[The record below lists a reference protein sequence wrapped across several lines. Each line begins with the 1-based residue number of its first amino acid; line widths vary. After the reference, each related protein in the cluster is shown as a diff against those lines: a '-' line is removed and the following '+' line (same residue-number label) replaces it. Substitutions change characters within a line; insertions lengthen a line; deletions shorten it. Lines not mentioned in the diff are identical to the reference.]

1 MAIPPKPLRDVMP
14 QVVAL
19 VDAEVVK
26 VLSTDEPPEQPPH
39 EEGATS
45 VGFKVARQ
53 MVVLKINAVLKGPL
67 KPGAQLSVV
76 KPEAAYALRA
86 GNHGPFLLDGSQP
99 PVIIG
104 AYGPDS
110 YSFAALRAALSA
122 AK

>member
-1 MAIPPKPLRDVMP
+1 MAIPPKPLRDVLP
-14 QVVAL
+14 NVVAI

-26 VLSTDEPPEQPPH
+26 VLSTDDPPEQPTH

-53 MVVLKINAVLKGPL
+53 MVVLKINEVLKGPL
-67 KPGAQLSVV
+67 RTGTQLSVV

-86 GNHGPFLLDGSQP
+86 GNHGPFLLDGQQP
-99 PVIIG
+99 PAIVG

-110 YSFAALRAALSA
+110 YSFAALRAALSSER
-122 AK
+122 